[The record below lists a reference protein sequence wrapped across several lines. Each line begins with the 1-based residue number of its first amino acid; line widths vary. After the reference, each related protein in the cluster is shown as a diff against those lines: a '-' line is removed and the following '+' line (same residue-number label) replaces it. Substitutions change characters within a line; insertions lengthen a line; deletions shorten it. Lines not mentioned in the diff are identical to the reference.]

1 MEINEHSKQI
11 SKVDDDSK
19 RMQIECLK
27 GDSGH
32 GFDIDTIYY
41 VGNQW
46 HIFEYLKCESEYVTP
61 HSSDPNKYP
70 KNWKKF
76 HSLYQVAK
84 GLNGCLILVNYSV
97 RDKDKNEVKVMKV
110 KDLNYELIEA
120 YEKIPIQKRPR
131 NLQYI
136 SYEWEMK
143 MTLDEYSD
151 WLRDL
156 NKKSKI
162 YPF

>member
-1 MEINEHSKQI
+1 MESNDFSKQI
-11 SKVDDDSK
+11 SKIDDDSK
-19 RMQIECLK
+19 QMQIDCLK
-27 GDSGH
+27 GDPGH

-41 VGNQW
+41 VENQW
-46 HIFEYLKCESEYVTP
+46 CVFEYLKCESDYVSP

-76 HSLYQVAK
+76 HSLYQIAK
-84 GLNGCLILVNYSV
+84 QLKGCLILVNYSI

-110 KDLNYELIEA
+110 KDLNYDLIRK
-120 YEKIPIQKRPR
+120 YEKLPITDRPR

-136 SYEWEMK
+136 KYEWERK
-143 MTLDEYSD
+143 MTLEEYSD
-151 WLRDL
+151 WLREF
-156 NKKSKI
+156 NKKSKV